1 VATSRIVDH
10 VGRVLGNRYRLLA
23 PIGTGASAHVFLAE
37 DVALRRRVAVK
48 VLHAAL
54 ADDESFLRR
63 FRAEA
68 QAAAALNH
76 PHVMRV
82 FDWGEVE
89 DGPFLVLEHLGGGS
103 LRDLLDRGT
112 RLTVEQAVAV
122 GLQAAKAL
130 EYAHRRGLVHR
141 DVKPANLLFD
151 DEGRVA
157 IADFGLAR
165 ALAEAA
171 WTEPAGAVLG
181 TARYA
186 SPEQAQGLSVDGK
199 SDVYALAL
207 ALVEAVTG
215 RVPFAADT
223 TIATLMARV
232 NATLEPD
239 QALGPLGPVL
249 ARAVAP
255 TPLERLD
262 AAGLVAELEALAADL
277 PAPVA
282 IPVLSE
288 AGTVPTVATPRDL
301 TSHGRLYD
309 RESESPSGPVLSP
322 AALPRRRRWPWI
334 VALVMAVLVAGGV
347 GAFAIR
353 QAMLPSHE
361 VPSLRGQTVA
371 QARAAVADEGF
382 TVTVSGQD
390 HDETAPA
397 GRILDQDP
405 SSGKLKEGS
414 TIEVVTSKGP
424 RPREVPALDGLDE
437 AAAVAKLTEAG
448 FAPKVAREHH
458 ETVLAGAVL
467 DWQPRGVQ
475 KKGTEIAVKVSD
487 GPAPKP
493 LAELAGTTYE
503 EAAKAL
509 ADAGLVAV
517 RKDVFDDDVKAGR
530 VVSTAPT
537 AGTPVLRGDRITVN
551 VSKGPE
557 TVLVPNVIGRTI
569 AQARAAITGAGL
581 QVSGVFGPPH
591 AKRVFQTDP
600 GPDVRVKRG
609 TPVAL
614 YAR

>member
-54 ADDESFLRR
+54 ADDDSFLRR

-82 FDWGEVE
+82 FDWGEAD

-112 RLTVEQAVAV
+112 RLTVEQAVSV
-122 GLQAAKAL
+122 GLQAARAL

-186 SPEQAQGLSVDGK
+186 SPEQAQGFSVDGK

-207 ALVEAVTG
+207 VLVEAVIG
-215 RVPFAADT
+215 HVPFAADT

-232 NATLEPD
+232 NAVLDPD
-239 QALGPLGPVL
+239 PALGPLGPVVQ
-249 ARAVAP
+249 RAAAPEVAD
-255 TPLERLD
+255 RLD
-262 AAGLVAELEALAADL
+262 AGALVHELERVAADL
-277 PAPVA
+277 PAAAALPVA
-282 IPVLSE
+282 RDGDAPV
-288 AGTVPTVATPRDL
+288 APPRDL
-301 TSHGRLYD
+301 TTHGRLYD
-309 RESESPSGPVLSP
+309 RESDAPEPALSP
-322 AALPRRRRWPWI
+322 AAVRRRRRWPWV
-334 VALVMAVLVAGGV
+334 VALSLVVLLAGGAA
-347 GAFAIR
+347 AFAIR
-353 QAMLPSHE
+353 QAMLPSHP
-361 VPSLRGQTVA
+361 VPALRGQSVA
-371 QARAAVADEGF
+371 QARAAVADEDF
-382 TVTVSGQD
+382 TVKVTRQEF
-390 HDETAPA
+390 DETAPV
-397 GRILDQDP
+397 GTVLDQDP
-405 SSGKLKEGS
+405 SGGELKEGS
-414 TIEVVTSKGP
+414 TIRVVTSKGP
-424 RPREVPALDGLDE
+424 RPRDVPALDGLDE
-437 AAAVAKLTEAG
+437 AGAVQRLTEAG
-448 FAPKVAREHH
+448 FVPKVAKRHD
-458 ETVLAGAVL
+458 ETVPAGGVL
-467 DWQPRGVQ
+467 DWQPRGTQ
-475 KKGTEIAVKVSD
+475 AKGTEILVTISD

-493 LAELAGTTYE
+493 LAELEGMTYA
-503 EAAKAL
+503 EAAKVL
-509 ADAGLVAV
+509 TDAGLVPV
-517 RKDVFDDDVKAGR
+517 RKDVFDDEVESGK

-537 AGTPVLRGDRITVN
+537 AGTPVAKGARITLN

-557 TVLVPNVIGRTI
+557 EIPVPEVVGRSV
-569 AQARAAITGAGL
+569 ADARAAITGAGL
-581 QVSGVFGPPH
+581 QVSGVFGPPD
-591 AKRVFQTDP
+591 AKRVFQSNP
-600 GPDVRVKRG
+600 GEGVKVKRG

-614 YAR
+614 YAH